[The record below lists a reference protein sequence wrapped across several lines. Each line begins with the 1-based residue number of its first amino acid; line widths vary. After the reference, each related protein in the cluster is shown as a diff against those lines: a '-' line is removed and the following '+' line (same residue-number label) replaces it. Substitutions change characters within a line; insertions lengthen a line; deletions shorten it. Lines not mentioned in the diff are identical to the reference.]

1 MILAALVLAGSLALS
16 VAAGC
21 STSSASNRPAQPSSV
36 SPDIEGYVASIWGI
50 SEGRGSGDVLGSI
63 LIEGELGRGMAFD
76 RASVAIREGTRIYDA
91 RAGEPAPARF
101 EDLEV
106 GQRVQAVFTG
116 PVAESYPVQ
125 AAASRILILESTA
138 IGEVM
143 DRHRAA
149 LLSIEGVVGL
159 GIASRDGKPVI
170 VVYLENHSPELEER
184 VPAELE
190 GFRIVTEATGPI
202 EAQPE

>member
-1 MILAALVLAGSLALS
+1 MILAAPVLAWSLALS
-16 VAAGC
+16 VVAAC

-36 SPDIEGYVASIWGI
+36 SPDIEGYVASVSGI
-50 SEGRGSGDVLGSI
+50 RADPRPADVLGSI
-63 LIEGELGRGMAFD
+63 LIEGELGRGRQFD
-76 RASVAIREGTRIYDA
+76 RASVTIREATRIYDG
-91 RAGEPAPARF
+91 RAGEPVEARF

-106 GQRVQAVFTG
+106 GQRVQAAFTG

-125 AAASRILILESTA
+125 ATASQILILESTA
-138 IGEVM
+138 IGEAM

-159 GIASRDGKPVI
+159 GIASRDGEPVI
-170 VVYLENHSPELEER
+170 VVYLENHSPELEGK

-190 GFRIVTEATGPI
+190 GFRIVTEVTGPI
-202 EAQPE
+202 EAWPR

>member
-1 MILAALVLAGSLALS
+1 MTLAALVLAWSLALS

-21 STSSASNRPAQPSSV
+21 STSSASSGPAQPSGV
-36 SPDIEGYVASIWGI
+36 SPDIEGYVASVWGI
-50 SEGRGSGDVLGSI
+50 SADPRHGDVLGSI
-63 LIEGELGRGMAFD
+63 LIEGELGKGRQFD
-76 RASVAIREGTRIYDA
+76 RASVTIREDARIYDD
-91 RAGEPAPARF
+91 RTGELVEARF

-125 AAASRILILESTA
+125 ATASQILILESTA

-143 DRHRAA
+143 DRHGGA

-159 GIASRDGKPVI
+159 GIASRDGEPVI
-170 VVYLENHSPELEER
+170 VVYLENHGPELEER
-184 VPAELE
+184 LPAELE
-190 GFRIVTEATGPI
+190 GFRVVTEVTGPS
-202 EAQPE
+202 EARPR